1 MVTEIK
7 DKAAIYC
14 RVSTRGQKEEGT
26 SLEGQFEFLKNWIE
40 TDFKDLDIK
49 INTKTL
55 EEHFSEDYT
64 GTTFDR
70 PVWNQVKE
78 LASAGEIKHIFIHFL
93 FLFCTP
99 GRI

>member
-26 SLEGQFEFLKNWIE
+26 SLENQYLDMKKWIE
-40 TDFKDLDIK
+40 KDYPDLQIK
-49 INTKTL
+49 INTNTL
-55 EEHFSEDYT
+55 EEHFSEDHT

-78 LASAGEIKHIFIHFL
+78 LASAGEIKHIFIHK
-93 FLFCTP
+93 
-99 GRI
+99 